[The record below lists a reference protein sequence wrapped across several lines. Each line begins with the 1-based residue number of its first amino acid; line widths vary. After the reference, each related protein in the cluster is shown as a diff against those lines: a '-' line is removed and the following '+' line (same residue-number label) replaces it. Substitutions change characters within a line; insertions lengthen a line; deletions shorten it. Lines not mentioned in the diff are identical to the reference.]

1 MGEVVKV
8 AASTSMEPVWWL
20 MTATTRAVRVPM
32 ISDVWLNAQ
41 ATGRTELP
49 RIPIVRVRIEEVA
62 AFIFGDAKE
71 DGLKLILWW
80 KCRLKIH
87 QA

>member
-1 MGEVVKV
+1 MR
-8 AASTSMEPVWWL
+8 MEPVWWL

-49 RIPIVRVRIEEVA
+49 RIPSVRVRVEEVA
-62 AFIFGDAKE
+62 GFIF
-71 DGLKLILWW
+71 
-80 KCRLKIH
+80 
-87 QA
+87 